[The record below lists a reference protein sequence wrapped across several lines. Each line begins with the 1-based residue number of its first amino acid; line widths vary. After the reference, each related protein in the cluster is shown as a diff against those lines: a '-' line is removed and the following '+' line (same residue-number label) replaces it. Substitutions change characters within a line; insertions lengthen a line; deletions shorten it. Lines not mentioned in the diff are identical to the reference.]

1 MDFSSS
7 LALPSVTLSWAL
19 PTLLVLLLAG
29 VVGWTL
35 WRLKKVQTEREHRAL
50 RMRRKRQRKAAA
62 PPRPSPSS
70 ASLNEVPLDA
80 PEHRPLILVVD
91 DSKAALHNAKQVLD
105 RQPYRVM
112 LAENGRQAWA
122 LLQDQKPDLII
133 SDIDMPLMTGF
144 ELLKLVRED
153 LRLADLPFI
162 LMTSHLYTHVQ
173 ASQNAGFDSLLPKPY
188 NPEDLVDQVRFLL
201 QE

>member
-1 MDFSSS
+1 MT
-7 LALPSVTLSWAL
+7 LPSLSSAYSFSLVTIASFLMAISLVAL
-19 PTLLVLLLAG
+19 IMW
-29 VVGWTL
+29 VV
-35 WRLKKVQTEREHRAL
+35 WRLRKVRRDQEHRAL

-62 PPRPSPSS
+62 PPRASPS
-70 ASLNEVPLDA
+70 AENLNEVPLDA
-80 PEHRPLILVVD
+80 PEYRPLILVVD
-91 DSKAALHNAKQVLD
+91 DSKAALHNAKKVLD
-105 RQPYRVM
+105 GQPYRVA
-112 LAENGRQAWA
+112 LAENGREAWA

-133 SDIDMPLMTGF
+133 SDIDMPLMNGF

-173 ASQNAGFDSLLPKPY
+173 SSQSAGFDSLLPKPY

>member
-1 MDFSSS
+1 M
-7 LALPSVTLSWAL
+7 TLSPLTSAFSL
-19 PTLLVLLLAG
+19 SLVTVVSLLMAISLVALVLW
-29 VVGWTL
+29 VL
-35 WRLKKVQTEREHRAL
+35 WRLKKVRRDREHRAL

-62 PPRPSPSS
+62 PPRAAPVGAGSV
-70 ASLNEVPLDA
+70 EVSLDA
-80 PEHRPLILVVD
+80 PEYRPLILVVD
-91 DSKAALHNAKQVLD
+91 DSKAALHNAKKVLD
-105 RQPYRVM
+105 GQPYRVA
-112 LAENGRQAWA
+112 LAENGREAWA

-133 SDIDMPLMTGF
+133 SDIDMPLMNGF

-173 ASQNAGFDSLLPKPY
+173 SSQSAGFDSLLPKPY